1 MNKRAEP
8 SPHDRLVLEYSLD
21 APPEKVWR
29 ALSIPELREQWLPTG
44 DLAQAEPLATT
55 PGEAVSYRL
64 RDDQPPFLESVVTLQ
79 IVPGVGGGSLLR
91 IIHQLDAGND
101 GPTMVMCA
109 A

>member
-8 SPHDRLVLEYSLD
+8 SPHDRLVLEYALD

-29 ALSIPELREQWLPTG
+29 ALSIPALREQWLPTG

-91 IIHQLDAGND
+91 IIHQLDAAND
-101 GPTMVMCA
+101 GPTMVMRA

>member
-1 MNKRAEP
+1 MNERVEP
-8 SPHDRLVLEYSLD
+8 PPRDRLVLEYALE

-29 ALSIPELREQWLPTG
+29 ALSIPELREQWLPPG

-79 IVPGVGGGSLLR
+79 IVPDAGGGSLLR
-91 IIHQLDAGND
+91 VIHRLDAVND
-101 GPTMVMCA
+101 GPTMMMRA

>member
-8 SPHDRLVLEYSLD
+8 PLHDRLVLEYSLD

-44 DLAQAEPLATT
+44 DLAQAEPLVAT

-79 IVPGVGGGSLLR
+79 IVPNADGGSVLR
-91 IIHQLDAGND
+91 ITHQPDAAND
-101 GPTMVMCA
+101 GPTTVMRA

>member
-1 MNKRAEP
+1 MNKRAGQP
-8 SPHDRLVLEYSLD
+8 PHDRLVLEYSLD

-29 ALSIPELREQWLPTG
+29 TLSIPELREQWLPTG
-44 DLAQAEPLATT
+44 DLAQTEPLATT

-79 IVPGVGGGSLLR
+79 IVPDAGGGSLLR
-91 IIHQLDAGND
+91 IIHQLDAAND
-101 GPTMVMCA
+101 GPTTVMRA

>member
-1 MNKRAEP
+1 MNKRVEQP
-8 SPHDRLVLEYSLD
+8 PRDRLMLEYALE

-44 DLAQAEPLATT
+44 DLAQAEPLAST

-64 RDDQPPFLESVVTLQ
+64 RDAQPPFLESVVTLQ
-79 IVPGVGGGSLLR
+79 IVPDASGGSLLR
-91 IIHQLDAGND
+91 IVHQLGAAND
-101 GPTMVMCA
+101 GPATVMRA

>member
-1 MNKRAEP
+1 MNKRAEQP
-8 SPHDRLVLEYSLD
+8 PRDRLVLEYSLD

-44 DLAQAEPLATT
+44 DLAQVEPLATT

-79 IVPGVGGGSLLR
+79 IVPDAGGGSLLR
-91 IIHQLDAGND
+91 IIHQLDAAND
-101 GPTMVMCA
+101 GPTTMMCA

>member
-8 SPHDRLVLEYSLD
+8 PPHDRLVLEYALE

-29 ALSIPELREQWLPTG
+29 ALSIPALREQWLPTG

-55 PGEAVSYRL
+55 PGEALSYRL

-91 IIHQLDAGND
+91 VIHQLDAAND
-101 GPTMVMCA
+101 GPTMVMRA

>member
-8 SPHDRLVLEYSLD
+8 PLHDRLVLEYSLD

-44 DLAQAEPLATT
+44 DLAQAEPLAAT

-79 IVPGVGGGSLLR
+79 IVPNADGGSVLR
-91 IIHQLDAGND
+91 ITHQPDAAND
-101 GPTMVMCA
+101 GPTTVMRA

>member
-8 SPHDRLVLEYSLD
+8 PLHDRLVLEYSLD

-29 ALSIPELREQWLPTG
+29 ALSIPELREQWLPTS
-44 DLAQAEPLATT
+44 DLAQAEPLAAT

-79 IVPGVGGGSLLR
+79 IGPNADGGSVLR
-91 IIHQLDAGND
+91 IIHQPDAAND
-101 GPTMVMCA
+101 GPTTLMRA

>member
-91 IIHQLDAGND
+91 IIHQLDAAND

>member
-1 MNKRAEP
+1 MNKRAEQP
-8 SPHDRLVLEYSLD
+8 PRDRLVLEYALE

-44 DLAQAEPLATT
+44 DLAQVEPLDAT
-55 PGEAVSYRL
+55 PGKAVSYRL

-79 IVPGVGGGSLLR
+79 ILPDAGGGSLLR
-91 IIHQLDAGND
+91 IIHQLDAAND
-101 GPTMVMCA
+101 GPATVMRA

>member
-8 SPHDRLVLEYSLD
+8 PLHDRLVLEYSLD

-44 DLAQAEPLATT
+44 DLAQAEPLAAT

-79 IVPGVGGGSLLR
+79 IVPNADCGSVLR
-91 IIHQLDAGND
+91 ITHQPDAAND
-101 GPTMVMCA
+101 GPTTVMRA

>member
-1 MNKRAEP
+1 MNKRAEQP
-8 SPHDRLVLEYSLD
+8 PRDRLILEYSLD

-29 ALSIPELREQWLPTG
+29 ALSIPALREQWLPTG
-44 DLAQAEPLATT
+44 DLAQAEPLAAT

-79 IVPGVGGGSLLR
+79 IVPNADGGCLLR
-91 IIHQLDAGND
+91 IIHQLDAAND
-101 GPTMVMCA
+101 GPTTVMRA

>member
-1 MNKRAEP
+1 MNKRVE
-8 SPHDRLVLEYSLD
+8 SPPRDRLVLEYALD

-44 DLAQAEPLATT
+44 DLAQAEPLAAT

-79 IVPGVGGGSLLR
+79 IVPNADGGSVLR
-91 IIHQLDAGND
+91 ITHQPDAAND
-101 GPTMVMCA
+101 GPTTVMRA

>member
-1 MNKRAEP
+1 MNKRAE
-8 SPHDRLVLEYSLD
+8 SPPRDRLVLEYALE

-91 IIHQLDAGND
+91 IIHQLDAAND
-101 GPTMVMCA
+101 GQTMVMRA

>member
-1 MNKRAEP
+1 MNKQTERP
-8 SPHDRLVLEYSLD
+8 PRDRLVLEYSLE

-29 ALSIPELREQWLPTG
+29 ALSVPELREQG
-44 DLAQAEPLATT
+44 VAAGGVGQAEPLAAT

-79 IVPGVGGGSLLR
+79 IVPDAGGGSLLR
-91 IIHQLDAGND
+91 IIHQLDAAND
-101 GPTMVMCA
+101 GPPTVMRA

>member
-8 SPHDRLVLEYSLD
+8 SPHDRLVLEYALE

-29 ALSIPELREQWLPTG
+29 ALSIPALREQWLPTG

-91 IIHQLDAGND
+91 VIHQLDAAND
-101 GPTMVMCA
+101 GPTMVMRA

>member
-8 SPHDRLVLEYSLD
+8 PPRDRLVLEYALE

-29 ALSIPELREQWLPTG
+29 ALSIPALREQWLPTG

-91 IIHQLDAGND
+91 IIHQLDAAND
-101 GPTMVMCA
+101 GPTTVMRA

>member
-1 MNKRAEP
+1 MNKRAEQP
-8 SPHDRLVLEYSLD
+8 PRDRLILEYSLD

-29 ALSIPELREQWLPTG
+29 ALSIPALREQWLPTG
-44 DLAQAEPLATT
+44 DLAQAEPLAAT

-79 IVPGVGGGSLLR
+79 IVPNADGGSVLR
-91 IIHQLDAGND
+91 IIHQLDAAND
-101 GPTMVMCA
+101 GPTTVMRA

>member
-1 MNKRAEP
+1 MNKRAEQP
-8 SPHDRLVLEYSLD
+8 TRDRLVLEYSLD

-64 RDDQPPFLESVVTLQ
+64 RDDRPPFLESVVTLQ
-79 IVPGVGGGSLLR
+79 IVPDAGGGSLLR
-91 IIHQLDAGND
+91 IIHQLDAAND
-101 GPTMVMCA
+101 GPTTVMCA